1 MARVAISG
9 FGRIGRCVLRAM
21 MERKDELAFQLVAI
35 NEPASAEAI
44 AYLTRYDTNHG
55 RFPAHVALSEASELQ
70 VGDWRLALSHE
81 TSPKNMP
88 WAKDQVDLV
97 LECSGAF
104 SDRSTAEGHLHA
116 GADKV
121 LFSQPAEAD
130 VDATIIMGVNENEL
144 AIGHRI
150 VSAGSCT
157 TNCVVPVIQVLDQL
171 FGVESGSIRTL
182 HAAMNDQPVMDA
194 YHNADLRKNRAA
206 HASMIPVDTG
216 LALGVERVMPQM
228 KGRFEARAMRIPL
241 ADVSAIDLTLL
252 LRSEVGV
259 ADVNAALKRA
269 SNEEFTDILGYT
281 EEPLVS
287 CDFVH
292 NSHSAV
298 VDGGQTSVAA
308 GNLVKVLLWFDNEWG
323 FANRMLDI
331 ANYWVRL
338 SSQKQT

>member
-1 MARVAISG
+1 MARVAING

-21 MERKDELAFQLVAI
+21 MERQSELQFQLVAI
-35 NEPASAEAI
+35 NEPSAAEAI
-44 AYLTRYDTNHG
+44 AYLTRYDTTHG
-55 RFPAHVALSEASELQ
+55 RFPGQVELIGDSELQ
-70 VGDWRLALSHE
+70 VGEWRLSLSHE
-81 TSPKNMP
+81 TSPHNMP
-88 WAKDQVDLV
+88 WAEDQVDLV

-104 SDRSTAEGHLHA
+104 SDRSTAEGHLSA
-116 GADKV
+116 GANRV

-130 VDATIIMGVNENEL
+130 VDATIIVGVNDNEL
-144 AIGHRI
+144 AADCEI

-157 TNCVVPVIQVLDQL
+157 TNCVLPVIQVLDGA

-216 LALGVERVMPQM
+216 LALGVERVMPAM

-252 LRSEVGV
+252 VRSEVGV
-259 ADVNAALKRA
+259 EEINSVLKQA
-269 SNEEFTDILGYT
+269 SQEAFSGILGYT

-292 NSHSAV
+292 NPHSAV

-308 GNLVKVLLWFDNEWG
+308 GKLVKVLLWFDNEWG

-331 ANYWVRL
+331 ANQWVQL
-338 SSQKQT
+338 SLPK